1 MRQAQQCPDRRRRS
15 GRQPGRPD
23 QRHQVA
29 VLARRRRNH
38 GCDHAGARS
47 GAASGAAAGRGDR
60 LQLARRRGHVR
71 NPATAV
77 RRLTPAPRRTRLHGS
92 DLDHRHLRGR
102 LQRLDHQLRG
112 ALDTYQGGVPRR
124 WKQPRFGRDR
134 AGPDSRRRPGR
145 GARGPRI
152 AGATDTFYATTR
164 SERTNRSSTMKT
176 STTAAR
182 DGIREPELSEI
193 EAIRREQPHT
203 MGELVLDSASR
214 HTGIALQ
221 FRRDGRPAYVSYGEL
236 GTISTE
242 IARGLI
248 GTGIEA
254 GDRVAILG
262 LTSADWTLAD
272 CGTQC
277 AGAVVTPIY
286 HTNSPEEC
294 AYVLAD
300 SGAKLIFCENS
311 TQAAKIARIRDRC
324 PALEHV
330 VLFAGTGDDAI
341 AVDELRRRGAEVRPE
356 AVRQRLAEV
365 GEQDVATLVYTS
377 GTTGPPKGCMLTHAN
392 LLATT
397 RMYAEQLQ
405 LNDTHSLYQFLPLAH
420 VLARIAQAVALSVG
434 ARLIY
439 WSGDS
444 AKIIDELGATGPTHF
459 PAVPRIYEKVHGA
472 LIGRMAD
479 GPRAQRLL
487 FEWAL
492 RAGAKARPALS
503 QGRLPDALSDR
514 S

>member
-1 MRQAQQCPDRRRRS
+1 RHIRQGQQGPDRRRRAGGQS
-15 GRQPGRPD
+15 WRPD
-23 QRHQVA
+23 QRDQIA
-29 VLARRRRNH
+29 LLARRCRDHAR
-38 GCDHAGARS
+38 DHAGARS
-47 GAASGAAAGRGDR
+47 GAASRAAAGCGDG
-60 LQLARRRGHVR
+60 LQLARGCVHVR
-71 NPATAV
+71 DPATAV
-77 RRLTPAPRRTRLHGS
+77 RRLGPAARRARLHGS
-92 DLDHRHLRGR
+92 DNDHRHLRR
-102 LQRLDHQLRG
+102 RFQRLDHQRDGPPDADQGSVRSRRQPPGLG
-112 ALDTYQGGVPRR
+112 LDRP
-124 WKQPRFGRDR
+124 
-134 AGPDSRRRPGR
+134 GPDSRRRDRRRTRVGR
-145 GARGPRI
+145 GADPIRHDRPDQRAPVRGRRRDRNL
-152 AGATDTFYATTR
+152 AGHRDPAARAATRGRGRARPAGLVADAR
-164 SERTNRSSTMKT
+164 RK
-176 STTAAR
+176 TTAASATR
-182 DGIREPELSEI
+182 SPGPGVRGPGSTPATDPVRAVTHAARIDRNTTVKTVAPRAAQTVTGREPERERERELRESD
-193 EAIRREQPHT
+193 AARRAQPRT

-221 FRRDGRPAYVSYGEL
+221 FQRDGRPAYVSYGEL

-311 TQAAKIARIRDRC
+311 TQAAKIVRIRDRC

-420 VLARIAQAVALSVG
+420 VLAR
-434 ARLIY
+434 
-439 WSGDS
+439 
-444 AKIIDELGATGPTHF
+444 T
-459 PAVPRIYEKVHGA
+459 
-472 LIGRMAD
+472 
-479 GPRAQRLL
+479 
-487 FEWAL
+487 
-492 RAGAKARPALS
+492 
-503 QGRLPDALSDR
+503 
-514 S
+514 